1 MRGCPKDESL
11 VFHALSLSVDRAEC
25 PGCMHRRKYIYS
37 SKLLLS
43 VNTSIVINFV
53 FKHFVTQL

>member
-11 VFHALSLSVDRAEC
+11 VFRALSLRADGDEC
-25 PGCMHRRKYIYS
+25 PGCMHRRKKYIYS

-53 FKHFVTQL
+53 FKHFVL